1 MLLMRPGFAAIL
13 TGQNT
18 YADTVAAYDR
28 NDLIG
33 LTQEYYAEING
44 IISDATDAAIVAV
57 PFDPGLKDQSEGEGA
72 WTSGHIIAHL
82 TATTEDSA
90 ALASA
95 LARGAEFADDLRLRA
110 EVAWETLQTAEQIN
124 ARLAESQ
131 RMSLAFLET
140 WPDAPDLA
148 RTATLIPQFGPMNAV
163 GRYMLGLFHAN
174 MHLDQLR
181 EIMRQMREQ
190 GQA

>member
-1 MLLMRPGFAAIL
+1 MRPDFAAIL

-28 NDLIG
+28 NNLIE

-44 IISDATDAAIVAV
+44 IISGATGAAIVAV

-72 WTSGHIIAHL
+72 WTIGHIIAHL
-82 TATTEDSA
+82 TATTEESA

>member
-1 MLLMRPGFAAIL
+1 MRPNFAAIL

-33 LTQEYYAEING
+33 LTQEYYAEIKG
-44 IISDATDAAIVAV
+44 IISGATDAAIVAV

-72 WTSGHIIAHL
+72 WTIGHIIAHL
-82 TATTEDSA
+82 TATTEESA

-140 WPDAPDLA
+140 WPDDPDLA

>member
-1 MLLMRPGFAAIL
+1 MRPDFAAIL

-28 NDLIG
+28 NNLIE

-44 IISDATDAAIVAV
+44 IISGATDAAIVAV

-72 WTSGHIIAHL
+72 WTIGHIIAHL
-82 TATTEDSA
+82 TATTEESA

-131 RMSLAFLET
+131 RMCLAFLET